1 MQPPYTP
8 EEERKIALV
17 KALMENGVKAMFDAV
32 DTPVEQAEK
41 ELLMAQPWE
50 ELKKFNTEK
59 KAQTGKIS
67 GASNPIGIP
76 HTDLWAGPTQE
87 GGGPLSEGGGGLGQV
102 RISGQCNPEKILD
115 LGKLAAVRRV
125 EELRSDLKRKLDAMY
140 REQQAAMHV
149 VQDYEGRIQR
159 LNILIDD
166 LR

>member
-1 MQPPYTP
+1 MGQPY
-8 EEERKIALV
+8 K
-17 KALMENGVKAMFDAV
+17 
-32 DTPVEQAEK
+32 
-41 ELLMAQPWE
+41 
-50 ELKKFNTEK
+50 ELKKMTEEQ
-59 KAQTGKIS
+59 KAWIS

-87 GGGPLSEGGGGLGQV
+87 GGGPLTNSGGTCDTGIGGALRTGQW
-102 RISGQCNPEKILD
+102 SPEKSID
-115 LGKLAAVRRV
+115 LSKLAAVRRV